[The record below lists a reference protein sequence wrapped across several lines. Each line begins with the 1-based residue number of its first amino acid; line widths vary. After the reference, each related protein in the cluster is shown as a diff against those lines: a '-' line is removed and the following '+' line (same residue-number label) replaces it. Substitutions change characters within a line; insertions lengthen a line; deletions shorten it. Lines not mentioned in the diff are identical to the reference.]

1 MNFFEQQHQAR
12 RQTRT
17 LIILFV
23 LVVIAIVVAVNAAMA
38 LIWWIFMEGGYYSG
52 ADLYP
57 RGFFATNTLVT
68 LALIATGTTIE
79 TYNLREGGNAVAKM
93 AGGRL
98 ISPASQDLQE
108 RRLLNVV
115 EEMAL
120 ASGIACPRVY
130 VMDKED
136 AINAFAAGY
145 NQNEAV
151 IAVTRGTISRL
162 TRDELQGVV
171 AHEFS
176 HILNG
181 DMRLNIRLIGVL
193 FGIQMIAGFG
203 LQLMDFGTRVWSTR
217 TREGKS
223 LSARFIL
230 QVMGLALYVIGY
242 IGIFFGR
249 LIKAAVSRQREF
261 LADASA
267 VQFTRNAD
275 GIGGALRKI
284 AGLSRT
290 MKLGSRIHH
299 PNAEQLSHLFLGAP
313 RPSLIAGMLAT
324 HPPVAERLRRIY
336 GRNIEVLDAP
346 EMPTGLAPSEEMLP
360 DIPYVASGFAAG
372 VKETP
377 QASVAFGQ
385 SDKQQIQLAPE
396 LESAMREP
404 AAACA
409 VACALV
415 LGYGEAYAAQKAI
428 LEKNLPQQASL
439 ALFLTKSIGR
449 LPKSARLPL
458 LDLAM
463 PALKQLPE
471 ASRAML
477 LATVDKLIAADNR
490 VTLAEFVV
498 QAVLVQR
505 LGPRAGRAIPVKFD
519 DPAAIRE
526 DGIVLLSLVAHVAAP
541 ATGEGPQTVFLR
553 GAGYCPELRLSPA
566 DLIDAAAINFVR
578 VKAALVNA
586 GQLAP
591 LAKPLLIKAL
601 LAAAGEADPMPVATA
616 DLLRAICSA
625 IEAPIP
631 PAVAQTYTAYHW

>member
-17 LIILFV
+17 LVILFV
-23 LVVIAIVVAVNAAMA
+23 VAVIAIVIAVNLAMA
-38 LIWWIFMEGGYYSG
+38 LIWIWTQGGYSPSP
-52 ADLYP
+52 DFYP

-68 LALIATGTTIE
+68 LALIAVGTLIE
-79 TYNLREGGNAVAKM
+79 TYNLREGGDAVATM

-98 ISPASQDLQE
+98 VSPASQDLQE

-130 VMDKED
+130 VMDKEG

-193 FGIQMIAGFG
+193 FGIQMVAGFG
-203 LQLMDFGTRVWSTR
+203 QQLMDFGTQAWSMR
-217 TREGKS
+217 GREEKGP
-223 LSARFIL
+223 SARFIL
-230 QVMGLALYVIGY
+230 LLMGLALYVIGY

-249 LIKAAVSRQREF
+249 LIKSAVSRQREF

-313 RPSLIAGMLAT
+313 KPSLIAGMFAT

-336 GRNIEVLDAP
+336 GRSINVLDAP
-346 EMPTGLAPSEEMLP
+346 EMPSGFASSGEMLP

-372 VKETP
+372 MQDAP
-377 QASVAFGQ
+377 QAPIAFGQ
-385 SDKQQIQLAPE
+385 SHQQPIRLAPE

-404 AAACA
+404 VAACA
-409 VACALV
+409 MVCALV
-415 LGYGEAYAAQKAI
+415 LGQGEVCEVQKVV

-439 ALFLTKSIGR
+439 ALFLTGAIGR

-471 ASRAML
+471 ASRAAL

-490 VTLAEFVV
+490 ITLAEFVV
-498 QAVLVQR
+498 QTVLTQR
-505 LGPRAGRAIPVKFD
+505 LGAHAGRANPVKFD
-519 DPAAIRE
+519 RPAAIRE
-526 DGIVLLSLVAHVAAP
+526 DCIVLLSLVAHVAAP
-541 ATGEGPQTVFLR
+541 ATAEETRAVFLR
-553 GAGYCPELRLSPA
+553 GASHCPGLGLTPA
-566 DLIDAAAINFVR
+566 DLIDAATIGFVR

-586 GQLAP
+586 DQLAP

-616 DLLRAICSA
+616 DLLRAICAA